1 MHPNVQY
8 LAEEV
13 AENHRDGLLT
23 RREAMKRLA
32 YLGLGPIGAA
42 ALLAA
47 CGQSGKKASQSTT
60 TAGGSGRTAQGTAPS
75 GPATTVAPLPT
86 QDISYAGLS
95 AGDTVMG
102 AFAPAS
108 APRGAVL
115 VIHENTGLSSFVRT
129 MTGRLAGSGYSALA
143 VDLLSKQGGTAAV
156 TDTSTIS
163 GILGQNATSG
173 RSVEDMK
180 ASLQELQRRVPGQK
194 LAAIG
199 FCFGGNMTWDLLAA
213 GDPPPLSAAVPFYG
227 QASNTDFRNTKAAV
241 LAVYAGDDSRVN
253 ANQPTA
259 TGALKASGR
268 TFDTRTF
275 PGVGH
280 AFMRMIDD
288 PASGNGYTQATAA
301 YQAMMDW
308 FGTYLR

>member
-1 MHPNVQY
+1 MVP
-8 LAEEV
+8 
-13 AENHRDGLLT
+13 
-23 RREAMKRLA
+23 
-32 YLGLGPIGAA
+32 
-42 ALLAA
+42 LAA
-47 CGQSGKKASQSTT
+47 
-60 TAGGSGRTAQGTAPS
+60 
-75 GPATTVAPLPT
+75 
-86 QDISYAGLS
+86 QDVSYAGLG

-102 AFAPAS
+102 AFAPAP

-115 VIHENTGLSSFVRT
+115 VIHENTGLSQFVRT
-129 MTGRLAGSGYSALA
+129 MAGRLAGTGYSALA

-156 TDTSTIS
+156 TDTSQIS
-163 GILGQNATSG
+163 GLLGQNATSG

-180 ASLQELQRRVPGQK
+180 ASLQELQRRVPGAK
-194 LAAIG
+194 LGATG

-268 TFDTRTF
+268 TFDTKTF

-288 PASGNGYTQATAA
+288 PSSRNGYTQATAA
-301 YQAMMDW
+301 YQVMIDW
-308 FGTYLR
+308 FAKYLR